1 MTLLVCNPYTGS
13 FVLDIGDRVELHP
26 ATDAWMSGDRYGE
39 VTKIGRKYLHVA
51 MDRSGRSRKVRPEN
65 ISRKIAATCPEV

>member
-13 FVLDIGDRVELHP
+13 FVLDIGDRIELHP

-39 VTKIGRKYLHVA
+39 VRKFGKKYVHVL
-51 MDRSGRSRKVRPEN
+51 MDRSNRTHRVTPDNIARKV
-65 ISRKIAATCPEV
+65 